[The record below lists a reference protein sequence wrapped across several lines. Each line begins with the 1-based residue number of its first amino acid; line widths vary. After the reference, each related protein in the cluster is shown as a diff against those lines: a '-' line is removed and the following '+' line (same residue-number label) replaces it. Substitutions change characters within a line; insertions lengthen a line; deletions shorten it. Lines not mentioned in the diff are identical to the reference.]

1 MERGLSKEELVE
13 IVAVLME
20 EEGFEL
26 YEPEAEGEEYLPD
39 FLAVFESEEGEK
51 QQIAVQVEDCQNL
64 ETEEA
69 ERRAKT
75 IAEHCRRSGEGFL
88 FVVPIECEELG
99 GKKFDEWGLSDVAE
113 FVPIGIEFEE
123 EEEE

>member
-1 MERGLSKEELVE
+1 MERGLSREELVE
-13 IVAVLME
+13 IMAILME
-20 EEGFEL
+20 EEGFDL

-39 FLAVFESEEGEK
+39 FLAVFENEEGER
-51 QQIAVQVEDCQNL
+51 QQIAVQVEDCRTL

-69 ERRAKT
+69 EKRAKA
-75 IAEHCRRSGEGFL
+75 IADHCRRSGEGFI

-99 GKKFDEWGLSDVAE
+99 KEKFEKWGLSDVAE